1 MESVAR
7 AEVAG
12 SRREKNDSDRVEF
25 HLVKEIK
32 ATLLVC
38 GSRSTQ
44 LKENTTEEQ
53 IKSAGY
59 ETKRRNR
66 RSNDREGK
74 ESAKVNRRKRTNGVK
89 RGWRRGFGGHRVN
102 KRGERAREEER
113 EGYESARWKR
123 RKPEMDVKA

>member
-1 MESVAR
+1 M
-7 AEVAG
+7 
-12 SRREKNDSDRVEF
+12 KNDSDRVEF

-74 ESAKVNRRKRTNGVK
+74 ESTKVNRRKRTNGLK
-89 RGWRRGFGGHRVN
+89 GGWRRGFEGHRVN